1 MTSDCKETWL
11 CIFTEQIE
19 NRLEGKKSHDLL
31 RAVGSLVAQT
41 VQEHHLDV
49 FVACVANPSM
59 LRFAFPAKV
68 NHGDAVP
75 LTKVRTDVLSAAMEE
90 LGNFA
95 ALKNFRAEETTL
107 ILTGDFGLTLQECS
121 AIVQKFNVTN
131 SWRDWQ
137 MKATIH
143 ELPGDLIFVKN
154 CLTWDLHVG
163 LGSSWE
169 YTNPRRARTELH
181 DAVGA
186 GVKMRLPFVVL
197 NERTAHQK
205 HAELRAELKA
215 RLRAE
220 KAENAERL
228 PKKLKTAAADGSQPV
243 AQQCF
248 LCLSSQNG
256 PWCPSVTNL
265 GKPAGIDGAGH
276 YLDERAQPVL
286 QRTNGSP
293 HTFGGGVPRG

>member
-1 MTSDCKETWL
+1 
-11 CIFTEQIE
+11 
-19 NRLEGKKSHDLL
+19 
-31 RAVGSLVAQT
+31 
-41 VQEHHLDV
+41 
-49 FVACVANPSM
+49 
-59 LRFAFPAKV
+59 
-68 NHGDAVP
+68 
-75 LTKVRTDVLSAAMEE
+75 MEE

-95 ALKNFRAEETTL
+95 ALKIERAEQTTL
-107 ILTGDFGLTLQECS
+107 ILTGDFGLTQQECS
-121 AIVQKFNVTN
+121 ATVQKFNVTDT
-131 SWRDWQ
+131 WRDWQ
-137 MKATIH
+137 MKATID

-154 CLTWDLHVG
+154 CVTKDLDVA
-163 LGSSWE
+163 LGSSHE
-169 YTNPRRARTELH
+169 STNPRRARTELH

-186 GVKMRLPFVVL
+186 GVKMRLPFVVE
-197 NERTAHQK
+197 NERTARQK
-205 HAELRAELKA
+205 HAELRAEQKA

-220 KAENAERL
+220 QAENAERL
-228 PKKLKTAAADGSQPV
+228 PKKLKTAAADGSHPVAQQSIAPRKPPVETAAAAGPQPV

-248 LCLSSQNG
+248 LSLSSQNG